1 MALSFSLESAGVPD
15 GELVAFGPFDQ
26 ESGSQASIPTQLTRK
41 VTYPELGV
49 VALFELV
56 FTGDRLEIQRISVE
70 SNEKFVSATVMSQ
83 LSIPAVIREIA
94 VQTVPNSKIWA
105 LAGSGQQ
112 RRYEG
117 QAFLAQVYW
126 FEHISW
132 GSPRASI
139 MKYMSWSRTNANFH
153 ISKISREVEL
163 PGAHAK
169 PRQKQ

>member
-1 MALSFSLESAGVPD
+1 M
-15 GELVAFGPFDQ
+15 VAFGPFDQ
-26 ESGSQASIPTQLTRK
+26 ESGSQASIPAQLTRK

-49 VALFELV
+49 IALFECV

-70 SNEKFVSATVMSQ
+70 SNEKFVSATAMSQ

-94 VQTVPNSKIWA
+94 IQAVPNSKLWA
-105 LAGSGQQ
+105 LVGLGQQ

-117 QAFLAQVYW
+117 QTFLAQVYW

-139 MKYMSWSRTNANFH
+139 MKYMNWSRTNANFH
-153 ISKISREVEL
+153 ISKISRELEL
-163 PGAHAK
+163 PGAHSKKAEA
-169 PRQKQ
+169 

>member
-1 MALSFSLESAGVPD
+1 MALSFRLESAGVPD
-15 GELVAFGPFDQ
+15 GELVDFGPFDQ
-26 ESGSQASIPTQLTRK
+26 ESGSQASIPAQLTRK

-49 VALFELV
+49 IALFECV
-56 FTGDRLEIQRISVE
+56 FTGDRLEIQGISVE
-70 SNEKFVSATVMSQ
+70 SNGKFVSATAMSQ

-94 VQTVPNSKIWA
+94 VQAVPNSKIWA

-117 QAFLAQVYW
+117 QTFLAQVYW

-139 MKYMSWSRTNANFH
+139 MKYMNWSRTNANFH

-163 PGAHAK
+163 PGAHSKKAET
-169 PRQKQ
+169 Q